1 LAKQLNPTC
10 QSAALPAECST
21 EKTEGQRIAMQNSS
35 RIQVAKIISFG
46 ASDLGRKRTNNE
58 DSLVVKPELG
68 LCVVADGISGAGAG
82 ELASQLL
89 TDAALE
95 LFRDSADR
103 SEQRALELVQKVFR
117 LANERILHHVRQYPR
132 NQGMGCTAEL
142 LVFTDQ
148 SYVLG
153 HVGDS
158 RTYLFRKGRMKQLTR
173 DHSLVQDQLDQGLI
187 TLAESRKHPLRSI
200 ILKAVGTNEHLA
212 VDLVRGR
219 IFPGD
224 LFLLC
229 SDGLTDMVEDYA
241 IQEVLATALSLEQ
254 KGEKLIDLANAA
266 GGHDNVTVLLGE
278 VLSMQ

>member
-1 LAKQLNPTC
+1 
-10 QSAALPAECST
+10 
-21 EKTEGQRIAMQNSS
+21 MQNSS
-35 RIQVAKIISFG
+35 RIQVARIISFG
-46 ASDLGRKRTNNE
+46 ASDLGRKRPNNE
-58 DSLVVKPELG
+58 DTLVVKPELG
-68 LCVVADGISGAGAG
+68 LCIVADGISGAGAG

-89 TDAALE
+89 ADTALE
-95 LFRDSADR
+95 LFRNAADR
-103 SEQRALELVQKVFR
+103 SEQGAMDLVRKVFR
-117 LANERILHHVRQYPR
+117 LANERILQHVKNYPQH
-132 NQGMGCTAEL
+132 QGMGCTAEL
-142 LVFTDQ
+142 LTFTNQ

-229 SDGLTDMVEDYA
+229 SDGLTDMVEDCA
-241 IQEVLATALSLEQ
+241 IQEVLATTLSLEQ

-266 GGHDNVTVLLGE
+266 GGHDNVTVVLGE